1 MATIASKRKLNTKS
15 IKDKYSALKEVE
27 DGKTKSQVAAKYGIP
42 KNTLSTWLKNKD
54 KIFEATKKGSN
65 SKRQRLRQGTFA
77 NLDQAMFKWLLVVRS
92 RDVAVS
98 ALVFKTKAIEFAEKM
113 NVENFKASDGWLD
126 RWKKRFNV
134 SFKTVSG
141 ESNACTDEMVAP
153 WEQTTLPTILSK
165 YDLNQ
170 IYNADEFGLFY
181 RVQPNKSLHWKNG
194 NCVGRKH
201 SKLRLIGLKNI
212 KHLLCM
218 DSTMFEE
225 WVREVERRFTKEGQK
240 IVLLIDNFPAHPS
253 IDSLVSTELI
263 FLPPSTTSKLQ
274 PMDQRV
280 IRSLKT
286 HYKTMSIKNLI
297 EAIGKRKPLPEFPI
311 LDAIQ
316 MLDVAWG
323 NVTTKAILKKLEFKK
338 KNNLKPC

>member
-1 MATIASKRKLNTKS
+1 MATIASKRKLNKKS
-15 IKDKYSALKEVE
+15 IKDKYSALTEVE
-27 DGKTKSQVAAKYGIP
+27 DGNTKSQVAAKYCIP

-141 ESNACTDEMVAP
+141 ESNACTDEMVTP
-153 WEQTTLPTILSK
+153 WKQTTLRTILPK

-170 IYNADEFGLFY
+170 IYSTDEFDLFY
-181 RVQPNKSLHWKNG
+181 RAQPNKSL
-194 NCVGRKH
+194 RY
-201 SKLRLIGLKNI
+201 I
-212 KHLLCM
+212 
-218 DSTMFEE
+218 
-225 WVREVERRFTKEGQK
+225 
-240 IVLLIDNFPAHPS
+240 
-253 IDSLVSTELI
+253 
-263 FLPPSTTSKLQ
+263 
-274 PMDQRV
+274 
-280 IRSLKT
+280 
-286 HYKTMSIKNLI
+286 
-297 EAIGKRKPLPEFPI
+297 
-311 LDAIQ
+311 
-316 MLDVAWG
+316 
-323 NVTTKAILKKLEFKK
+323 
-338 KNNLKPC
+338 